1 MQRGGGADHL
11 TLTVDYS
18 APYWDFG
25 TKPFGALLFQDKYVD
40 KFSNF
45 PPDPDRKCLYN
56 QGLTYRRSN
65 IKSII
70 IPKPHNNNMYPQIL
84 C

>member
-56 QGLTYRRSN
+56 QGLTYQY
-65 IKSII
+65 IFEALKY
-70 IPKPHNNNMYPQIL
+70 KKYNNTQTP
-84 C
+84 